1 MSERSVQLVRVQLVG
16 PLRELSIEAHTRVQ
30 CELQAGESGEFVLP
44 VLFDSADGPPREPR
58 LSFAQDEP
66 GLGRA
71 RFVAFETTP
80 AGESAWP
87 PGLLLRPFPELAVTP
102 VALGPAGWA
111 LLAAATLCVLACRRV
126 GWAMALA
133 VLSGALLWVW
143 NWPRE
148 EAWQRLRVYEGTFGS
163 ELWIQRELG
172 VVQLEVRGWAD
183 SAGGLK
189 LDIEPAAARA
199 QLSTGL
205 SYSAPLH
212 IETPGWRASQIRVQ
226 RLRVGELPALRPE
239 TSTEPSTGPS
249 TGPWTGPALARV
261 WRRLEGAWS
270 YHGAWKRG
278 QALPAAVAGPT
289 GSGWLPPP
297 GGLVQGLP
305 QGVEVLVGELADDP
319 GTWIRV
325 Y

>member
-1 MSERSVQLVRVQLVG
+1 MSERSLQLVRVQLEG
-16 PLRELSIEAHTRVQ
+16 PLRELSIEGNTRVS
-30 CELQAGESGEFVLP
+30 CALQAGESGEFVLP
-44 VLFDSADGPPREPR
+44 MLLESEDGRPHEPR
-58 LSFAQDEP
+58 LSFAQDQP

-80 AGESAWP
+80 AGESAFP

-102 VALGPAGWA
+102 VGLGAAGWA
-111 LLAAATLCVLACRRV
+111 LLLAATLCVLACRSVR
-126 GWAMALA
+126 WAMALA
-133 VLSGALLWVW
+133 VLSGALLWAW

-148 EAWQRLRVYEGTFGS
+148 QALQRLRVYEGTFGS

-172 VVQLEVRGWAD
+172 VGQLEVRGGAD

-205 SYSAPLH
+205 GSSAPLR
-212 IETPGWRASQIRVQ
+212 IETPLWRASQIRVQ

-239 TSTEPSTGPS
+239 NSTEPSTAPW
-249 TGPWTGPALARV
+249 TEPWTGPALARV
-261 WRRLEGAWS
+261 WRRLEGVWS
-270 YHGAWKRG
+270 YHGAWERD

-305 QGVEVLVGELADDP
+305 QGVELLVGELADDP